1 MKMKLNELVL
11 SELIELSCGNYEVLL
26 TGGDKHDMDELYKTA
41 RCILSDY
48 YYIADNVHAKSMMYE
63 KENEVKDDAHIM
75 MLKICSVLAGNG
87 GKEQARA
94 ILSDIGESVGDN
106 ISEQIDS
113 MLKYA
118 IFEQERN
125 KRVKGEPMH
134 RTAEEIRSSFY
145 SEIAFMMTY
154 FKMEINASTINAEV
168 YANVV
173 KQAGIEIRNKRKNL

>member
-1 MKMKLNELVL
+1 MKVKLNELVL
-11 SELIELSCGNYEVLL
+11 SELIELACGNYEVLL
-26 TGGDKHDMDELYKTA
+26 TGNDTSDKDELYNSA
-41 RCILSDY
+41 RGILSEY

-75 MLKICSVLAGNG
+75 MLKICSVLADNG
-87 GKEQARA
+87 GKEQACD
-94 ILSDIGESVGDN
+94 ILSNMGESVEDN
-106 ISEQIDS
+106 VSEQIDT

-118 IFEQERN
+118 MFEQDRN
-125 KRVKGEPMH
+125 RRTKGESIH
-134 RTAEEIRSSFY
+134 RTAEEIRTSFY

-173 KQAGIEIRNKRKNL
+173 KQAGIEIRNRKNKM